1 MNRLNVR
8 TGPVGLPASAPLSR
22 SASHTVLVTTVSALR
37 NAASKTFD
45 VVLLSLV
52 SLVFVFPFAWMATT
66 ALKSLQET
74 LVFPP
79 IWIPERLHW
88 ENFSEAWKSG
98 PFLTYLRNSVMVAV
112 SVLLLQLV
120 TITPAAYAFARFRF
134 PGKRALFGLVLAS
147 LMMPPQITFVPVYVL
162 MSRLGLMD
170 TFVPLVVPF
179 AASAFGIFLMRQAF
193 MQVPDETAEAA
204 RLDNAGEWTTMWR
217 IFVPMAKPM
226 LATFALFSLIAHWN
240 DYFWPLVM
248 TDSDRL
254 RTLAVGIARLKDI
267 EGGNAWQVIMA
278 GNVMLVLPIL
288 AAFFAARRHIV
299 RAFTYTGLK

>member
-8 TGPVGLPASAPLSR
+8 TGPVSLPASASLSR
-22 SASHTVLVTTVSALR
+22 SASHTMPVTTLSVLR
-37 NAASKTFD
+37 NAVFKTFD

-74 LVFPP
+74 LLFPP
-79 IWIPERLHW
+79 IWIPEQFHW

-98 PFLTYLRNSVMVAV
+98 PFPTYLRNSVTVAV
-112 SVLLLQLV
+112 SILLLQLV
-120 TITPAAYAFARFRF
+120 TIIPAAYAFARFRF

-162 MSRLGLMD
+162 MSRLRLMD

-204 RLDNAGEWTTMWR
+204 RLDSASEWTVMWR

-226 LATFALFSLIAHWN
+226 LVTFALFSFIAHWN

-254 RTLAVGIARLKDI
+254 RTLPVGIARLEDI

-288 AAFFAARRHIV
+288 VVFFAARRHIV